1 MHEVLGPYLA
11 EASPPTVVS
20 APTGTK
26 IRFPVEPAGAIPL
39 GLRPIPATT
48 QSNKKTNAQI
58 PYARTA
64 STTQDVGGRSEPSA
78 REGAIA
84 FVERQPLVPRV
95 GIGVNACISVYS
107 VEQVNARIK
116 ALRPDAFEYDLFPY
130 RLDGVV
136 NNVDGADELREFKD
150 HTIVN
155 MAVQGVCRL
164 DHRETFRADE
174 RVSKP
179 STTIYVGLFGKKEM
193 DTDGTLKWTHVL
205 ERFSSAMI
213 SRKLINLGD
222 NTGKRTLLFAWTVG
236 RVVDCAPSKDML
248 SVHVDVRPLLPF
260 KAADVRRDQAVND
273 GSGTKRY
280 VLRWNLEGTTPQVFG
295 DEVKDM
301 TVKEILEAFWVV

>member
-11 EASPPTVVS
+11 EASPPTAVS

-26 IRFPVEPAGAIPL
+26 IRFPVGPAGAIPS
-39 GLRPIPATT
+39 GLRPIPTTT

-64 STTQDVGGRSEPSA
+64 STTQDVAGRSEPSA

-84 FVERQPLVPRV
+84 FVERQLLVPRI
-95 GIGVNACISVYS
+95 GIGVNGSVSVYS
-107 VEQVNARIK
+107 VEQVNQRIE
-116 ALRPDAFEYDLFPY
+116 ALRPNPFDYESFPY

-179 STTIYVGLFGKKEM
+179 STTIYVGLFAKQKP
-193 DTDGTLKWTHVL
+193 DKDGSLKWTHFL

-213 SRKLINLGD
+213 SRSLVNLGD
-222 NTGKRTLLFAWTVG
+222 GTRTLLFAWTVG
-236 RVVDCAPSKDML
+236 RIVDCAASNDML
-248 SVHVDVRPLLPF
+248 SIHVDIRPLLPIETARIPDYQ
-260 KAADVRRDQAVND
+260 AAVD
-273 GSGTKRY
+273 STTGTTRY
-280 VLRWNLEGTTPQVFG
+280 VLRWNVDGTTPQVFG
-295 DEVKDM
+295 EEAKDR
-301 TVKEILEAFWVV
+301 TVREMLEASWLI